1 MEPASLR
8 DIMLRYIRR
17 MWHTVTSHHLSLAS
31 VTLPSVL
38 HSCSSSRSAAFDRV
52 NCSTESTRLTTAAFF
67 TFFARIAKR
76 SDECVSGALSDEGEQ
91 ATSIIVFELPPS
103 DS

>member
-17 MWHTVTSHHLSLAS
+17 MWHTVTSHHLSLPS

-67 TFFARIAKR
+67 TFIAKR